1 LRQIDILKSG
11 WDVIIVLD
19 AMRYDHFLELHKY
32 FFDGILKGSW
42 SAGSCTK
49 EWFINTFQ
57 ERMSDTTYISA
68 NPFINSS
75 NDDKRCKAAR
85 IFGRVVDVWLYHWDE
100 YLGTVLPASVNK
112 VALSLEMKG
121 RSIIHYLQPH
131 APYLTPRGFV
141 CGFPNPRSQRNPLS
155 GIGIKEESYKKL
167 KSKIFKASST
177 LANFLKVPNGY
188 VFRLAEAMGLPPL
201 SPLDATRRKYGVD
214 GLIRAYKDNVLI
226 ALDAASRL
234 AERFIGSGLNVV
246 VTSDHGELL
255 GEGGNFS
262 HPCGLR
268 SELLRNVP
276 LLHVK
281 SVKEKRPEMMKLVY
295 STKVMLMRERNQ
307 RSLLT

>member
-1 LRQIDILKSG
+1 LRQIDILKDG

-19 AMRYDHFLELHKY
+19 AMRYDHFSELHKY
-32 FFDGILKGSW
+32 FFDGILEVSR

-57 ERMSDTTYISA
+57 ERMPGTIYISA

-75 NDDKRCKAAR
+75 KDDKRCKAAR
-85 IFGRVVDVWLYHWDE
+85 IFDRVIDVWLNHWDE
-100 YLGTVLPASVNK
+100 HLGSVLPTSVNK
-112 VALSLEMKG
+112 VALSLEMNG
-121 RSIIHYLQPH
+121 RVIIHYLQPH

-141 CGFPNPRSQRNPLS
+141 YGFPNPRSQRNPLS
-155 GIGIKEESYKKL
+155 GIGIEEESYKKL
-167 KSKIFKASST
+167 KSKIFKASSI
-177 LANFLKVPNGY
+177 LASFLRVPNGY
-188 VFRLAEAMGLPPL
+188 VFRMAEAMGLPPL

-214 GLIRAYKDNVLI
+214 GLVRAYKDNVLV

-262 HPCGLR
+262 HPCGSK

-276 LLHVK
+276 VLHVK
-281 SVKEKRPEMMKLVY
+281 SVKERRPEMMKLIY
-295 STKVMLMRERNQ
+295 STKVMLMRDKIQ
-307 RSLLT
+307 RSLFT